1 MKQHIKIFFLFLIV
15 SLGPLPVPYT
25 LLNID
30 AFNVI
35 SIIYIGVVLILFISV
50 DKFLLKLLN
59 AREVVETEKDE
70 IYQMIKHE
78 SFKNS
83 VKSPKLYSY
92 RGQIPKILLLKGAKE
107 YTLVFEEKIFDQLT
121 SHEISSFVN
130 FLLVNDRGNS
140 SQLLSVCYLIG
151 ILLVKMVFGIRN
163 LVFRVFKNDSFSKA
177 LFLTGIFFIKP
188 FMYFLFWYAIET
200 NLKLTNDQNQFYL
213 KSAFLKLYSL
223 KITESFAD
231 NFFVINK
238 LIESTSK
245 VVDVN
250 ILEVFPSSYIH
261 LNKFYD

>member
-25 LLNID
+25 LLTID

-35 SIIYIGVVLILFISV
+35 SAAYIGTILILFISV

-130 FLLVNDRGNS
+130 FLLVNDRENS
-140 SQLLSVCYLIG
+140 SQLLSICYLIG

-177 LFLTGIFFIKP
+177 IFLTGIFFIKP

-200 NLKLTNDQNQFYL
+200 DLKLTNDQNQFYL

-238 LIESTSK
+238 LIVSTSK

>member
-15 SLGPLPVPYT
+15 SLGPLPVLYT
-25 LLNID
+25 LVNIEI
-30 AFNVI
+30 FNVI
-35 SIIYIGVVLILFISV
+35 SVVYMSVIFILFASV

-59 AREVVETEKDE
+59 AREVIETEKDE

-107 YTLVFEEKIFDQLT
+107 YTLVFEEKVFDQLT
-121 SHEISSFVN
+121 SQEISSFVN
-130 FLLVNDRGNS
+130 FLLVNDRENS
-140 SQLLSVCYLIG
+140 SQLLSICYLIG
-151 ILLVKMVFGIRN
+151 VLLVKMVFGIRN
-163 LVFRVFKNDSFSKA
+163 LVFKIFKNDNFSKA
-177 LFLTGIFFIKP
+177 IFLTGIFFIKP
-188 FMYFLFWYAIET
+188 FLYFLFWYAIET

-223 KITESFAD
+223 KITVSFAD

-238 LIESTSK
+238 LVESTSK
-245 VVDVN
+245 VIDVN
-250 ILEVFPSSYIH
+250 ILEVFPSSYVH